1 MASATLGLAVAM
13 MVPLPTGLASNQ
25 NNRPLTDLWQVGF
38 QYRVGRPVNILIMGI
53 DRVPGAAAESKEVF
67 NGRSDTI
74 LLLRVDPTDDS
85 VRLMSIPRDTQVD
98 IPGYGVTKINDA
110 NVVGGASLAATT
122 VSGILN
128 GVEVDRYVRISTGA
142 FRELVDLLGG
152 VEVYVPK
159 PMSYTDQT
167 QKLKI
172 DLAAGL
178 QTLNGDQAEQFA
190 RFRHDEN
197 GDIGRVQRQQL
208 LLKALLKQ
216 ATSPAVIPR
225 LPVLLSSM
233 RKYIDT
239 NLSPE
244 EMMALLGA
252 GRKLSQGN
260 FKMVMLPGRFS
271 RPDEFVASYWIMDP
285 QGRDR
290 VMQQYFGVEPT
301 SLTAEPPAA
310 ASALRIAV
318 QNASGRPDAAAE
330 VQKYLAN
337 LGFYNVYLTDDW
349 PDLQPATQIIPQR
362 GDLDSAKSL
371 RSVLGRGQIE
381 AESTGDLD
389 SDLTIRVGQ
398 DWDKPT
404 SNSGAG
410 N

>member
-1 MASATLGLAVAM
+1 
-13 MVPLPTGLASNQ
+13 
-25 NNRPLTDLWQVGF
+25 
-38 QYRVGRPVNILIMGI
+38 MGI
-53 DRVPGAAAESKEVF
+53 DRVPEAAAESKEVF

-110 NVVGGASLAATT
+110 NVVGGASLAAKT
-122 VSGILN
+122 VSSVLN

-172 DLAAGL
+172 DLAQGL

-208 LLKALLKQ
+208 LLKALLKR

-404 SNSGAG
+404 SNSGAS